1 MKKLYFFLGTLIAS
15 IFFFSCSNFD
25 KRASLSFVIPAN
37 FSRTITNGDAD
48 NFWKLKV
55 SLSGEINQNKE
66 MTFSENDFE
75 KEVVFENLEVGKNV
89 TIDVSIFNG
98 EKRFY
103 KTESPQ
109 SIKLVSGDNFVNIK
123 LIRETSSAQINVS
136 DKIPLII
143 NNQTSEKIIIPCTTE
158 SKFVLDTTE
167 KFESYQW
174 YLNGELLE
182 CSEKEFSLIP
192 AENEYIEP
200 DNSNI
205 LRCVFSDGTKIYFS
219 ETEFTVEIQDNVL
232 N

>member
-1 MKKLYFFLGTLIAS
+1 MSKKFFLLTFIVS
-15 IFFFSCSNFD
+15 VFFFSCSNFEQH
-25 KRASLSFVIPAN
+25 ASLSFIIPTN
-37 FSRTITNGDAD
+37 FSRTITNGESDD
-48 NFWKLKV
+48 LWKLRI

-66 MTFSENDFE
+66 IYFSL
-75 KEVVFENLEVGKNV
+75 KEPPKQVVFENLEVGKNITV
-89 TIDVSIFNG
+89 DVGIFNG
-98 EKRFY
+98 EDRLY
-103 KTESPQ
+103 IAEEAQ
-109 SIKLVSGDNFVNIK
+109 SITLVSGDNFVNIT
-123 LIRETSSAQINVS
+123 LIRGTASAQINVS

-143 NNQTSEKIIIPCTTE
+143 KDSKDGIVPCKTE

-182 CSEKEFSLIP
+182 CSEKEFSFIP

>member
-1 MKKLYFFLGTLIAS
+1 MSKKFFLLTFIVS
-15 IFFFSCSNFD
+15 FFFFSCSNSEQHA
-25 KRASLSFVIPAN
+25 RLSFIIPTN
-37 FSRTITNGDAD
+37 FSRTITNGESDD
-48 NFWKLKV
+48 LWKLRI

-66 MTFSENDFE
+66 IYFSL
-75 KEVVFENLEVGKNV
+75 KEPPKQVVFENLEVGKNITV
-89 TIDVSIFNG
+89 DVGIFNG
-98 EKRFY
+98 EDRLY
-103 KTESPQ
+103 IAEEAQ
-109 SIKLVSGDNFVNIK
+109 SITLVSGDNFVNIT
-123 LIRETSSAQINVS
+123 LIRGTSSAQINVS

-182 CSEKEFSLIP
+182 CSEKEFSFIP

>member
-1 MKKLYFFLGTLIAS
+1 MSRKFFLLTFIVS
-15 IFFFSCSNFD
+15 VFFFSCSNSEQH
-25 KRASLSFVIPAN
+25 ASLSFIIPTN
-37 FSRTITNGDAD
+37 FSRTITNGESDD
-48 NFWKLKV
+48 LWKLRI

-66 MTFSENDFE
+66 IYFSL
-75 KEVVFENLEVGKNV
+75 KEPPKQVVFENLEVGKNITV
-89 TIDVSIFNG
+89 DVGIFNG
-98 EKRFY
+98 EDRLY
-103 KTESPQ
+103 IAEEAQ
-109 SIKLVSGDNFVNIK
+109 SITLVSGDNFVNIT
-123 LIRETSSAQINVS
+123 LIRGTSSAQINVS

-143 NNQTSEKIIIPCTTE
+143 NNQTSEKIIIPCKTE
-158 SKFVLDTTE
+158 SNVVLDTTE

-182 CSEKEFSLIP
+182 CSEKEFSFIP
-192 AENEYIEP
+192 AENEYIES